1 MENLKINK
9 SRLAIGSAQFGSSY
23 GISNKS
29 GIVGQQELKNIINL
43 AKFNGIDM
51 LDTATSYGKAQSS
64 LGLVGVKSFKV
75 ITKIPVFT
83 FQTVE
88 IDNMIKDFIY
98 QSLKQLAL
106 NKLYGVLI
114 HDSAMLL
121 GPNAETIFNSLKKLQ
136 SDGLTKKIGI
146 SSYSPKDIMNIAN
159 RFDIDIVQAPMNLID
174 RRMESTG
181 CLGYLKEKK
190 IEIHIRSAFLQG
202 LLLMPYDKIPKEF
215 NKWPQIWKNWKDWQ
229 DTSGLNK
236 ISACL
241 AYPLSFSEVDRLVV
255 GTESVSQLEEI
266 IKSIKNIPISELPDI
281 SNSSEELIN
290 PSKWKTT

>member
-29 GIVGQQELKNIINL
+29 GIVGQEELENIIKL

-88 IDNMIKDFIY
+88 IDSIIKDFIY
-98 QSLKQLAL
+98 ESLEQLAL

-136 SDGLTKKIGI
+136 SEGLTKKIGI
-146 SSYSPKDIMNIAN
+146 SSYSPEDIMKIAN
-159 RFDIDIVQAPMNLID
+159 RFDIDLVQAPMNLID

-202 LLLMPYDKIPKEF
+202 LLLMPHNKIPKEF
-215 NKWPQIWKNWKDWQ
+215 NKWSQVWKNWKDWQ
-229 DTSGLNK
+229 DASGLNK

-266 IKSIKNIPISELPDI
+266 IKSIKKIPISELPDI
-281 SNSSEELIN
+281 SNYSEDLIN
-290 PSKWKTT
+290 PSKWKAT